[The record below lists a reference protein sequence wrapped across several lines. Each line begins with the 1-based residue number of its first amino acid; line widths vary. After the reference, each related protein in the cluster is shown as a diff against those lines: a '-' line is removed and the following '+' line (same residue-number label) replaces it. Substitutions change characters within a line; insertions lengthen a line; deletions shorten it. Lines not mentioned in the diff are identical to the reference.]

1 MKAQRL
7 RVLLIEDN
15 AGDANLIEEYL
26 TDGENPFKV
35 EKADR
40 LAAGLAHL
48 AGSGAN
54 GIDGILVDLGLP
66 DSQGLDTFRKV
77 HAQAPHLPIV
87 VLSGRDDKPFAQEAV
102 REGAQDY
109 LIKGEV
115 SRKEL
120 ARALYYAVERK
131 VAEEAVR
138 LSEQRYKK
146 LLESVTDYI
155 YSVQVKDGQPVAT
168 THGAGCV
175 AVTGYS
181 PHDFA
186 GEAFLWYR
194 MIHEEDRAMVM
205 DRTARVLAGQDVA
218 PFEHR
223 IRHKDGSVRWI
234 RNTIVLRRNER
245 GQVISY
251 DGLISNVTERMLA
264 TQAILD
270 SEALYHSLVENI
282 PLHMFRKDP
291 QGRFTFA
298 NKRFCD
304 ALGKPLEEVV
314 GRTDHDFY
322 PPELADKYRRDDQ
335 KVLASGDVFESTEQN
350 RQPNGDLKYVAVVKT
365 PVYDAQKHIIGTQGM
380 FWDVTETKWA
390 QEQRMQLRVA
400 RDIQQKLLPREAPKF
415 PNYELGGASYP
426 AEACSGDYF
435 DYLRLPNAVDIVV
448 GDVSGHGFGPA
459 LLAAVTHAC
468 LRTLALS
475 GLEIDIGV
483 ILATANRLLL
493 QDTDSE
499 HFVTLT
505 FARIDLRDNTL
516 VYSNAGH
523 PAGLIF
529 DGAGNV
535 RRRLP
540 ETGPLL
546 GVFPDGSFGT
556 SPRIALEPGDLVIF
570 VTDGILDA
578 MPRDGRR
585 FGVERMVE
593 VVRSQHRKSA
603 QEIVEA
609 LCRAALAYYGMA
621 TQKDDITAV
630 AIKMQAG

>member
-1 MKAQRL
+1 MNAQRL

-26 TDGENPFKV
+26 TDDGENPIKV

-40 LAAGLAHL
+40 LAAGLNRL
-48 AGSGAN
+48 AAGT
-54 GIDGILVDLGLP
+54 IDGILLDLGLP
-66 DSQGLDTFRKV
+66 DSQGLDTFRMV
-77 HAQAPHLPIV
+77 HARAPHLPIV
-87 VLSGRDDKPFAQEAV
+87 VLSGLDDKPFAQEAV

-109 LIKGEV
+109 LLKGEV
-115 SRKEL
+115 NRKDL
-120 ARALYYAVERK
+120 IRALYYAVERK

-155 YSVQVKDGQPVAT
+155 YSVQIKDGLPAAT

-175 AVTGYS
+175 AVTGYL
-181 PHDFA
+181 PHDFD

-194 MIHEEDRAMVM
+194 MIHEEDRTTVM

-223 IRHKDGSVRWI
+223 IRHKDGTVRWI
-234 RNTIVLRRNER
+234 RNTIVVRRDDR

-251 DGLISNVTERMLA
+251 DGLITNVTERMLA
-264 TQAILD
+264 TKAIQD

-282 PLHMFRKDP
+282 PLHMFRKDLH
-291 QGRFTFA
+291 GCFTFA

-304 ALGKPLEEVV
+304 TLGKPLEEVV
-314 GRTDHDFY
+314 GKTDHDFY
-322 PPELADKYRRDDQ
+322 PAELADKYCRDDH
-335 KVLASGDVFESTEQN
+335 KVLASGEVFENTEQH
-350 RQPNGDLKYVAVVKT
+350 RQPNGDQRYVAVVKT
-365 PVYDAQKHIIGTQGM
+365 PVYDAQKRIIGTQGM

-468 LRTLALS
+468 FRTLALT
-475 GLEIDIGV
+475 GMEIDIGM

-516 VYSNAGH
+516 VYSNGGH

-529 DGAGNV
+529 DADGNI
-535 RRRLP
+535 RRRLA

-546 GVFPDGSFGT
+546 GVFPDATFGT
-556 SPRIALEPGDLVIF
+556 SPRIPLEPGDLVIF
-570 VTDGILDA
+570 VSDGILDA
-578 MPRDGRR
+578 MPREGRR

-593 VVRSQHRKSA
+593 VVRRQQHTSA
-603 QEIVEA
+603 QDIVEA
-609 LCRAALAYYGMA
+609 LCRAALVHCGIT

-630 AIKMQAG
+630 AIKVK